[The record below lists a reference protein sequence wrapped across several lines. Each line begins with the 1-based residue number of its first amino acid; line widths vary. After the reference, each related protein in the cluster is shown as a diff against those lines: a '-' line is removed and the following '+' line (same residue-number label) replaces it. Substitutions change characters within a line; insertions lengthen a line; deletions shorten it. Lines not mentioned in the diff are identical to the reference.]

1 MINADQFSISIDIHK
16 EDFRINSRISICI
29 DSIIKDVTSINAK
42 RIDLVCDRYPT
53 ISIKNVEKEKRAA
66 SGTLITRIVGPDQKI
81 EQLAKFLKD
90 GKNKENLI

>member
-1 MINADQFSISIDIHK
+1 MMAPKTF
-16 EDFRINSRISICI
+16 EELAE
-29 DSIIKDVTSINAK
+29 SIIKDVTSINAK

-53 ISIKNVEKEKRAA
+53 NSIKNAEREKRAA

-90 GKNKENLI
+90 GKNKENLMEFLFSE